1 MKQGQDGQTG
11 TQADLTGLPAPN
23 LSVTVASVDGYVLTL
38 SGEVTEKS
46 AACQRNRGR
55 KGVEM

>member
-1 MKQGQDGQTG
+1 MQTG
-11 TQADLTGLPAPN
+11 TQPDLTGRPAPN
-23 LSVTVASVDGYVLTL
+23 VSVTVASVDGYVLTL

-55 KGVEM
+55 KGVEL